1 MGGHGQQGRA
11 GGAAS
16 VLAEQAE
23 LDAVSAL
30 FSDCDAGYG
39 LQFEKQRALL
49 HLKTFF
55 LWTVQCGPG

>member
-1 MGGHGQQGRA
+1 VHGQA
-11 GGAAS
+11 GGAAI

-23 LDAVSAL
+23 LDPVSAL
-30 FSDCDAGYG
+30 FSDCDPGYG

-55 LWTVQCGPG
+55 LWTVRSGPG